1 MEPRGTALV
10 TGASRGIGRAVAL
23 ELAARGF
30 SVVATMRDLA
40 EAPALVAEAGGAL
53 TVERLD
59 VTDPSSIQVPDDLR
73 VLVNNAGFQDA
84 YLPVEALPLGQL
96 RALLETNVVGQV
108 AVLQHAIPV
117 LRERGEGVV
126 CTVTSSSILL
136 ASPFYGAYRA
146 SKAAMSM
153 LCETLYVELAP
164 FGIRVVEIVPGPVDT
179 RGLAHSSY
187 LPAVE
192 VAPYRSMAEWCRRH
206 GRRRASSTRSST
218 TTHRSSR
225 RATPWATP
233 CSRPGAAAPT
243 RNCWTAPG
251 SVTQAEAWS
260 RSASFHMRNRW
271 CSSPSGPTPSPLPS
285 GNSRNT
291 NCTEGS
297 PGARAM

>member
-40 EAPALVAEAGGAL
+40 EAPTLLAEARGAL

-192 VAPYRSMAEWCRRH
+192 VAPYRSMAEQMMA
-206 GRRRASSTRSST
+206 GRGRIKDVMVSPAR
-218 TTHRSSR
+218 
-225 RATPWATP
+225 
-233 CSRPGAAAPT
+233 AAARIVDT
-243 RNCWTAPG
+243 ILDDDAPLKSSCDPMG
-251 SVTQAEAWS
+251 DAMLETWR
-260 RSASFHMRNRW
+260 RSTDQELLDRARERY
-271 CSSPSGPTPSPLPS
+271 SG
-285 GNSRNT
+285 
-291 NCTEGS
+291 
-297 PGARAM
+297 